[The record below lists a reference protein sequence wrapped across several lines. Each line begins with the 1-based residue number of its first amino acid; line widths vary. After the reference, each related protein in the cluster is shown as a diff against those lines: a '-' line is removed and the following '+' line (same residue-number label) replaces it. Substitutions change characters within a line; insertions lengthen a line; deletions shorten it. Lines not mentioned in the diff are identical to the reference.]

1 MQMLLQTQSEMAEIE
16 ADDPQ
21 VVILTIRLN
30 LNVYL

>member
-21 VVILTIRLN
+21 VVIFCELFA
-30 LNVYL
+30 